1 MRDSTEELLP
11 SVPFRIEFEI
21 VNFCNR
27 KCDYC
32 FAAPFDGK
40 MLALEDLKYIIDK
53 TERQVQPFDVVFLG
67 GEPFLRRDMIDILL
81 YARSIFTSYVSVS
94 TNGTLFKKMSK
105 GDLKILRD
113 LSQPDY
119 FMQVSI
125 DSTRDP
131 QLSKSIESFE
141 GIKILQEHEIPFT
154 AGIVLT
160 RKNIGSFPDT
170 LDDLLKLSFLRAV
183 NLQPL
188 QVTNSTYFELNKLT
202 QEEITTVRQVTKKLT
217 DSRLRTDVQFV
228 GITVDQKDLDDYVRT
243 GEELRNRQ
251 ITEAGVYVDGGV
263 SIDGTMGRHER
274 FGNIF
279 RQDWKEIWATA
290 REVYKR
296 KELETQAH
304 LKSKLKVLA

>member
-1 MRDSTEELLP
+1 MEELLP
-11 SVPFRIEFEI
+11 DTPFRIEFEI
-21 VNFCNR
+21 LNFCNR
-27 KCDYC
+27 KCEYC
-32 FAAPFDGK
+32 FASPFDGK
-40 MLALEDLKYIIDK
+40 MLTLEDLKYIIDK

-67 GEPFLRRDMIDILL
+67 GEPFLRRDMTEILL
-81 YARSIFTSYVSVS
+81 YARSVFTSYVSVS

-105 GDLKILRD
+105 KNLRILRD

-131 QLSKSIESFE
+131 RLSKSIESYE
-141 GIKILQEHEIPFT
+141 GIKILEEHEVPFT

-160 RKNIGSFPDT
+160 RKNIDSFSDT
-170 LDDLLKLSFLRAV
+170 LDDLLKLSYLRAV

-188 QVTNSTYFELNKLT
+188 QFTNSSYFELNKLT
-202 QEEITTVRQVTKKLT
+202 QEEIDTVRHVTKKLT

-279 RQDWKEIWATA
+279 RQDWKDIWITA
-290 REVYKR
+290 KEVYKSKMR
-296 KELETQAH
+296 ETESH
-304 LKSKLKVLA
+304 LKSRMNVLA